1 MGIEHVRAMTSLF
14 FYKTHVGIYS
24 STHNTM
30 AFTVISGGAN
40 DVDLEAEKLPRH
52 YGLKVKVLIP
62 PCHPRRASVHPL
74 THQQLAEAIPLTTQ
88 VANRLNK

>member
-1 MGIEHVRAMTSLF
+1 MGIEHVRAMTSMV
-14 FYKTHVGIYS
+14 FYKTHVGFYS

-40 DVDLEAEKLPRH
+40 GVDLEAEKLARH

-62 PCHPRRASVHPL
+62 PCHPRKASVQPL
-74 THQQLAEAIPLTTQ
+74 THQQLAEAIPLTT
-88 VANRLNK
+88 